1 MPELLSLDIHSPD
14 DDRHCAVDVFGASV
28 RIGRGPQCE
37 VRLQDAA
44 LAEVECL
51 LRRRGTT
58 WYVLPQGML
67 GNLAIDGRS
76 VEGLMPLGLGMVLR
90 VGDHR
95 LVLRRKEL
103 GPRQP
108 GSFEAPIDVDPRPIA
123 AERPSTR
130 EKESFERWQAQ
141 LAHRDRWL
149 KSRREERRWQAK
161 WQAAGQ
167 GLSRPATPEPEP
179 KSVEAPPDEPQIV
192 PPTPTTAPPPIAA
205 LVPVPEP
212 VAIELEA
219 EVVAEIPAFPTPSEV
234 QAEIEPIEE
243 SPGADDPAATPEP
256 LEIPEPVVLQAEPVE
271 APAPVL
277 EPVVAVETPAV
288 EQGPASDS
296 SARPALWPAETEG
309 PFVTDTSQSPQALEW
324 SRVSTGAAPEAPT
337 SPVEEGWP
345 SLREVFGSSP
355 PPPRQSSGSSATTRK
370 LLSGPKLSDPTPP
383 ATWNLPVWAALMPAT
398 LLVLAIGAVGCRLA
412 WTWGQDDRT
421 AGLLADRLMREQP
434 PEADAPVEEIETPA
448 ASWWAST
455 PSHLRLR
462 AQDQASRPGQPES
475 QEAVNFLLHTAHNAA
490 PLDSAVRLA
499 MATESESDGNAAVRN
514 DPLGSLGLS
523 NDALALRQT
532 GRGLLAAGKVD
543 AGLAAYGQAIR
554 MAATVELKRA
564 SMPSFV
570 DDSRDHRFL
579 LPLEETVGDLVRDLD
594 ERTPGG
600 YAAWSKAIPDVPIA
614 NLAVYRLL
622 TRRNRPERD
631 LAFDRLSALPE
642 CQDRAAEALRLAS
655 QAEAEALRESYPA
668 SIKLYEE
675 AIAAMPDDLLRRT
688 WQFNLGEV
696 ARLAGESVLM
706 REAWDAARG
715 PSPHD
720 LINQS
725 LVNARGRAG
734 LNKRSGTTFDDSDSV
749 VPSAFPVKVPR

>member
-14 DDRHCAVDVFGASV
+14 DGRHRAVDVFGASV

-90 VGDHR
+90 VGEHR

-108 GSFEAPIDVDPRPIA
+108 GTFEAPIDVGPRPIA

-179 KSVEAPPDEPQIV
+179 KLVEAPADEPRIV
-192 PPTPTTAPPPIAA
+192 PVSPTMEPPPVAA

-212 VAIELEA
+212 VEVEIED
-219 EVVAEIPAFPTPSEV
+219 VAEIPALPPPSIEV
-234 QAEIEPIEE
+234 EAETEPIEE
-243 SPGADDPAATPEP
+243 SPDADDPATAPEP
-256 LEIPEPVVLQAEPVE
+256 SGIPEPAALLQVEPVD
-271 APAPVL
+271 
-277 EPVVAVETPAV
+277 EPVSAVESSVSAETAVVEPEPARD
-288 EQGPASDS
+288 P
-296 SARPALWPAETEG
+296 SARPALWPSETEG
-309 PFVTDTSQSPQALEW
+309 PFVTDTSQAPQALEW
-324 SRVSTGAAPEAPT
+324 SRVSTGDAPESST
-337 SPVEEGWP
+337 STVEEGWP
-345 SLREVFGSSP
+345 SMREVFGSSP
-355 PPPRQSSGSSATTRK
+355 PPRRTAASATTSRK
-370 LLSGPKLSDPTPP
+370 PLSGPKLSDPTPP
-383 ATWNLPVWAALMPAT
+383 ATWNLPVWAALVPAT

-434 PEADAPVEEIETPA
+434 PGADAPVEEIETPA

-455 PSHLRLR
+455 PGHLRLR
-462 AQDQASRPGQPES
+462 AQDQASRPARPES
-475 QEAVNFLLHTAHNAA
+475 REAVNFLLHTAHNAA

-499 MATESESDGNAAVRN
+499 MATESESDGNAAVRDN
-514 DPLGSLGLS
+514 PLSSLGLS
-523 NDALALRQT
+523 NDALAFRQT

-614 NLAVYRLL
+614 ELAVYRLL
-622 TRRNRPERD
+622 TTRNRPERD
-631 LAFDRLSALPE
+631 LAFDRLAALPE
-642 CQDRAAEALRLAS
+642 CQDPTAEALRLAS
-655 QAEAEALRESYPA
+655 QAEAAALRESYPG

-675 AIAAMPDDLLRRT
+675 AIAAMPDDVLRRT

-720 LINQS
+720 LINQC

-734 LNKRSGTTFDDSDSV
+734 LNKRSAATFDDSGSV